1 MNRSTTVFDIV
12 ECLDDSEKNVKL
24 VVYLAGSAYLVH
36 DILQD
41 EHNVVYGLDYK
52 SFCWLQS

>member
-1 MNRSTTVFDIV
+1 MNRSITVFDIV

-52 SFCWLQS
+52 SFC